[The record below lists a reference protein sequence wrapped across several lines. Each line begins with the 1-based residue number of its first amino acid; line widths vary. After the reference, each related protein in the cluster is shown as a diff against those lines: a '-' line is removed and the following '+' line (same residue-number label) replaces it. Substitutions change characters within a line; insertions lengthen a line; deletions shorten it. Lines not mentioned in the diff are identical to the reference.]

1 MVKGGLLDFD
11 AKWSTLEHLDG
22 LEFVNEKFLSICK
35 AALGPKFIPEGVKD
49 RLRKLKV
56 Q

>member
-1 MVKGGLLDFD
+1 MVKGGLLEFD
-11 AKWSTLEHLDG
+11 GKWSTLEHLDAT
-22 LEFVNEKFLSICK
+22 EFVSDKFLSICK
-35 AALGPKFIPEGVKD
+35 AALGPKFILEGVKD